1 MEVVALNSVLILVN
15 IILELAV
22 LGTIAV
28 LINRNARRMRMV
40 QQQLVAQSNEV
51 FLDSITAAES
61 DFGVVLPSRRIK
73 EAVRLTS
80 KESGS
85 V

>member
-61 DFGVVLPSRRIK
+61 DFGVY
-73 EAVRLTS
+73 
-80 KESGS
+80 
-85 V
+85 